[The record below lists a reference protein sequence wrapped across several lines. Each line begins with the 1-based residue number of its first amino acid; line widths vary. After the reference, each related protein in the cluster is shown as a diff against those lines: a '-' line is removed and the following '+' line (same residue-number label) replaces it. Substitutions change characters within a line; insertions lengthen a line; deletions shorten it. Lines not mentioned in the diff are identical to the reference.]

1 MRAMPH
7 DPTAPGTHDLAQ
19 LAPAPMTSPVPEAVS
34 AATPKRSA
42 RRRIEWVDIAKGTS
56 IILVVILHS
65 ANLLV
70 SKGLAPEVWY
80 TINSYLQPVRMPLF
94 FVASGLFAQ
103 GMVAMAWPRMLRSR
117 IAHLMY
123 LYTLWLVIF
132 LGVHNVLP
140 SDVRHE
146 GYASW
151 MNVVGGLYMPNSA
164 LWFIY
169 GLAVFAVAAKAMTR
183 LPLWVQLGAAVA
195 LNVYSQYQPVVS
207 WSWNNLAEYFIY
219 FLLGLHARSLIIT
232 VSRRTALPWI
242 AASIAAY
249 AAMYSMLADAD
260 AGAQGL
266 TIVLTTFGL
275 AAGVLVSAAVV
286 GTPVGEVLNKVG
298 RTTLP
303 VYLMLDMFI
312 ALLGYVVIK
321 LSIINELLVVQ
332 AIAPLAVAAGTV
344 VLALYAHKILLALR
358 LNWLFELPPRLRGT
372 AIRKP

>member
-1 MRAMPH
+1 MPH

>member
-1 MRAMPH
+1 MPN
-7 DPTAPGTHDLAQ
+7 DPTARDAHDIDPVAPRSPSSGTSQVPDGVGV
-19 LAPAPMTSPVPEAVS
+19 PAT
-34 AATPKRSA
+34 TRTA
-42 RRRIEWVDIAKGTS
+42 RQRVEWVDIAKGTS
-56 IILVVILHS
+56 IILVVLLHA
-65 ANLLV
+65 ANLLI
-70 SKGLAPEVWY
+70 SKGFAPEVWE
-80 TINSYLQPVRMPLF
+80 TINSYLQPIRMPLF

-103 GMVAMAWPRMLRSR
+103 GMIAMAWPRMLRSR

-123 LYTLWLVIF
+123 LYTLWLVVF
-132 LGVHNVLP
+132 LGVHNLLP

-169 GLAVFAVAAKAMTR
+169 GLAVFAVAAKAMSR
-183 LPLWVQLGAAVA
+183 LPLWLQLGAAVA
-195 LNVYSQYQPVVS
+195 LNIYSQYQPVVS

-219 FLLGLHARSLIIT
+219 FLLGLHARSLIIS

-249 AAMYSMLADAD
+249 AAMYYLLADA
-260 AGAQGL
+260 GSGTQGL
-266 TIVLTTFGL
+266 TIILTTFGL

-286 GTPVGEVLNKVG
+286 GTPVGGILNTVG

-312 ALLGYVVIK
+312 AMLGYVFIK
-321 LSIINELLVVQ
+321 LAIINELLVVQ
-332 AIAPLAVAAGTV
+332 AVAPLALAAGTV
-344 VLALYAHKILLALR
+344 AAALYAHKLLLALR

-372 AIRKP
+372 ARREA

>member
-1 MRAMPH
+1 MPH
-7 DPTAPGTHDLAQ
+7 DPTASDAHDLEQVAQ
-19 LAPAPMTSPVPEAVS
+19 LAPPPAASP
-34 AATPKRSA
+34 ATEPVGVATTKRPA
-42 RRRIEWVDIAKGTS
+42 RQRIEWVDIAKGTS
-56 IILVVILHS
+56 IILVVILHA
-65 ANLLV
+65 ANMLI
-70 SKGLAPEVWY
+70 SKDLAPDFWY

-103 GMVAMAWPRMLRSR
+103 GMIAMAWPRMLRSR

-151 MNVVGGLYMPNSA
+151 TNVIGGLYLPDSA

-169 GLAVFAVAAKAMTR
+169 ALAVFAVVAKAINR
-183 LPLWVQLGAAVA
+183 LPLWLQLGAAVA

-242 AASIAAY
+242 AAALAAY
-249 AAMYSMLADAD
+249 AAMYSMLADAGS
-260 AGAQGL
+260 GAQGL
-266 TIVLTTFGL
+266 TIILTTFGL

-312 ALLGYVVIK
+312 ALLGYVLIK

-372 AIRKP
+372 ARREA